1 MAATHDLEL
10 THILSKEYENYHF
23 EEEVGEK
30 EVTFSYQLK
39 KGRADT
45 RNAIRLLELMDY
57 PKTVVERAEA
67 SAKEFERTGIWRES

>member
-30 EVTFSYQLK
+30 
-39 KGRADT
+39 R
-45 RNAIRLLELMDY
+45 
-57 PKTVVERAEA
+57 
-67 SAKEFERTGIWRES
+67 